1 MSETLVTL
9 RALGREAQYRSFRVC
24 TPDGVSL
31 AAQDW
36 RQSTSGRD
44 VLLVHGFSQSH
55 LAWLKQVS
63 GPLAAEFR
71 LVSYDM
77 RGHGASD
84 KPLAPEFY
92 REPERWAD
100 EVAAVIRQAG
110 LQRPVLIFWS
120 YAGRIALDYL
130 SSRGDSELAA
140 LVFVNAT
147 SKADS
152 SVSGSATPILRA
164 MTQDDLAANIEATLA
179 FLKVSTAQPVTEE
192 ELRYMLAFNMVVP
205 PAVRANLLGRPA
217 DYEAT
222 LRSLRVPVLA
232 LHGDRDPINLPT
244 MADYTCATVRN
255 ARKIIYPGVAHMPFW
270 EMPEAFDQDVAH
282 FVRTSALHSPLPPL
296 RNRQP

>member
-1 MSETLVTL
+1 MSETPVTL
-9 RALGREAQYRSFRVC
+9 RALGREAQYRSFRVS

-31 AAQDW
+31 AAHDW
-36 RQSTSGRD
+36 RRSTSGRD
-44 VLLVHGFSQSH
+44 VLLIHGFSQSH
-55 LAWLKQVS
+55 LSWLKQVS

-71 LVSYDM
+71 LVSYDI
-77 RGHGASD
+77 RGHGGSD
-84 KPLAPEFY
+84 KPLEPHHY

-110 LQRPVLIFWS
+110 LQHPVLVFWS

-130 SSRGDSELAA
+130 RSRGDSEVSA

-152 SVSGSATPILRA
+152 SVLGPATPVLRA
-164 MTQDDLAANIEATLA
+164 MTQDDDLASNIEATVAL
-179 FLKVSTAQPVTEE
+179 LQVSTAQPLCDE

-205 PAVRANLLGRPA
+205 PAIRANLAGRAA
-217 DYEAT
+217 DYDAT

-232 LHGDRDPINLPT
+232 VHGEKDTINLPA
-244 MADYTCATVRN
+244 MADYTCATARN

-270 EMPEAFDQDVAH
+270 EVPEAFDRDVGD
-282 FVRTSALHSPLPPL
+282 FLRTS
-296 RNRQP
+296 